1 MQTFPIFPKFLPT
14 FSAFQFGFSAQN
26 RWEGFN
32 GELRRRGELCS
43 ITGALS
49 GQGGKVP
56 GRRIRNVR
64 SRSDL
69 RVPIRWVDLGRLI
82 SIGRIRGELV
92 DFKSASSV
100 VDRTVMIAYRFGL
113 GYI

>member
-49 GQGGKVP
+49 GQGGAEA
-56 GRRIRNVR
+56 RT
-64 SRSDL
+64 SD
-69 RVPIRWVDLGRLI
+69 
-82 SIGRIRGELV
+82 
-92 DFKSASSV
+92 
-100 VDRTVMIAYRFGL
+100 
-113 GYI
+113 